1 MATITTAT
9 SSRQRRLRRQRRA
22 SRRWAQIQSSPT
34 ALAGLALGLASLGSC
49 WDQVLGAEGRIAG
62 VMAVLAA
69 LPLLL
74 VLLKFAS
81 RPRLWWQE
89 LADPLIGSVLPTI
102 AMASMVIAKALSAA
116 LPVAG
121 EVLWRAAL
129 LLHLL
134 TLAGFVLR
142 QLPRFA
148 VARLLP
154 SWFVPP
160 VGLIVAVV
168 SAPPALAGQPL
179 LAGLWQFGVSAYLLL
194 LPLVL
199 CRLALSAP
207 LCRVTR
213 PSLAI
218 LAAPASL
225 SLVGYLATHASPDP
239 VVVAVLATLALVMT
253 AVVVVALLVQ
263 LRQPFVPALA
273 AFTFPLAISATAC
286 FALSQQLAQW
296 PLGHGWAGRVEQL
309 AWLELLLA
317 TVVVAYV
324 ALAFIRRLPAA
335 TALARPVAIA
345 VRS

>member
-1 MATITTAT
+1 MTAITAATR
-9 SSRQRRLRRQRRA
+9 RQRRLLRQRRA
-22 SRRWAQIQSSPT
+22 SRRWSQIQSSPT
-34 ALAGLALGLASLGSC
+34 ALAGLALGIASLGSC
-49 WDQVLGAEGRIAG
+49 WDQVLAADGRIAG
-62 VMAVLAA
+62 VMALLAA

-102 AMASMVIAKALSAA
+102 AMASMVMAKALGAA
-116 LPVAG
+116 APAAG
-121 EVLWRAAL
+121 EALWRVAVIV
-129 LLHLL
+129 HLL

-160 VGLIVAVV
+160 VGIIVAVV
-168 SAPPALAGQPL
+168 TAPPALAGQPL
-179 LAGLWQFGVSAYLLL
+179 LTGLWQFGVSAYLLL

-225 SLVGYLATHASPDP
+225 SLVGYLATNIPPDP

-263 LRQPFVPALA
+263 LRHPFVPALA
-273 AFTFPLAISATAC
+273 AFTFPLVISATAC
-286 FALSQQLAQW
+286 FALARQLAQW
-296 PLGHGWAGRVEQL
+296 PLTFDWAGHVTQL

-317 TVVVAYV
+317 TAVVAYV
-324 ALAFIRRLPAA
+324 ALAFIRRLPLKSSVAN
-335 TALARPVAIA
+335 PAIA
-345 VRS
+345 LRS

>member
-1 MATITTAT
+1 MATINAVTQAF
-9 SSRQRRLRRQRRA
+9 QRRRA
-22 SRRWAQIQSSPT
+22 GRRWPQIQRSPT
-34 ALAGLALGLASLGSC
+34 ALAGLALGIACLGSC
-49 WDQVLGAEGRIAG
+49 WDQAVAAGGSIASI
-62 VMAVLAA
+62 MALLAA

>member
-1 MATITTAT
+1 MATINAVTQAFA
-9 SSRQRRLRRQRRA
+9 RRRA
-22 SRRWAQIQSSPT
+22 GRRWPQIQRSPT
-34 ALAGLALGLASLGSC
+34 ALAGLALGIASLGSC
-49 WDQVLGAEGRIAG
+49 WDQAVAAGGSIASS
-62 VMAVLAA
+62 MALLAA

-89 LADPLIGSVLPTI
+89 LADPLVGSVLPTI

-116 LPVAG
+116 LPAAG

-168 SAPPALAGQPL
+168 SAPSALAGQPL
-179 LAGLWQFGVSAYLLL
+179 LTGLWQFGVSAYLLL

-207 LCRVTR
+207 LCRFSR

-225 SLVGYLATHASPDP
+225 SLMGYLATHASPDP
-239 VVVAVLATLALVMT
+239 VVVAVLASLALVMT
-253 AVVVVALLVQ
+253 AVVAVALLVQ

-296 PLGHGWAGRVEQL
+296 PLTLGWAGRVAQL

-317 TVVVAYV
+317 TVVVIYV
-324 ALAFIRRLPAA
+324 ALAFIRRLPLSVGAA
-335 TALARPVAIA
+335 GNAIA
-345 VRS
+345 LRG

>member
-1 MATITTAT
+1 MAAISAVTRAFA
-9 SSRQRRLRRQRRA
+9 RRRA
-22 SRRWAQIQSSPT
+22 GRRWPQLQRSPT
-34 ALAGLALGLASLGSC
+34 ALAGLALGIASLGSC
-49 WDQVLGAEGRIAG
+49 WDQA
-62 VMAVLAA
+62 LAA
-69 LPLLL
+69 GGQIAVAMALLAMLPLAL

-102 AMASMVIAKALSAA
+102 AMASMMIAHALAGALPVLAKALWLAA
-116 LPVAG
+116 LG
-121 EVLWRAAL
+121 
-129 LLHLL
+129 LHLL

-179 LAGLWQFGVSAYLLL
+179 LVGLWQFGVTAYLLL

-207 LCRVTR
+207 LCQATR

-225 SLVGYLATHASPDP
+225 SLVGYLACHTNPDP
-239 VVVAVLATLALVMT
+239 VVVAVLAVLALVMT
-253 AVVVVALLVQ
+253 AVVYLALLVQ

-273 AFTFPLAISATAC
+273 AFTFPLVISATAR
-286 FALSQQLAQW
+286 FALGQQLAQ
-296 PLGHGWAGRVEQL
+296 PARGFVAVHAGHLQVHQHQ
-309 AWLELLLA
+309 
-317 TVVVAYV
+317 VK
-324 ALAFIRRLPAA
+324 AA
-335 TALARPVAIA
+335 
-345 VRS
+345 

>member
-9 SSRQRRLRRQRRA
+9 ASRQRRLRRQRRA

-49 WDQVLGAEGRIAG
+49 WDQVLAAEGRIAG

-102 AMASMVIAKALSAA
+102 AMASMVIAKALGTAA
-116 LPVAG
+116 PAAG
-121 EVLWRAAL
+121 EVLWRVAVI
-129 LLHLL
+129 LHLL

-160 VGLIVAVV
+160 VGIIVAVV
-168 SAPPALAGQPL
+168 TAPPALAGQPL
-179 LAGLWQFGVSAYLLL
+179 LAGLWQFGVCAYLLL

-263 LRQPFVPALA
+263 LRHPFVPSLA
-273 AFTFPLAISATAC
+273 AFTFPLVISATAC
-286 FALSQQLAQW
+286 FALARQLAQW
-296 PLGHGWAGRVEQL
+296 PLTLAWAGRVEQL

-317 TVVVAYV
+317 TAVVAYV

-335 TALARPVAIA
+335 TAVARPTIA
-345 VRS
+345 LRG